1 MGYNGAE
8 TNCGIAHILG
18 ILLSDT
24 QFFDFFIF
32 LVATICRL
40 SFYEYTRTEV
50 LTFEFPGTKTLKK
63 QKPVNHRKLNVKNYG
78 SASMLFSFLS

>member
-18 ILLSDT
+18 ILLINSK
-24 QFFDFFIF
+24 DFKIF
-32 LVATICRL
+32 WATTICRL

-50 LTFEFPGTKTLKK
+50 LTFKFPGTKTLKT
-63 QKPVNHRKLNVKNYG
+63 QKKNI
-78 SASMLFSFLS
+78 S